1 MHHTAP
7 QAAGVQNVGLVHTAE
22 LFAAFLG
29 GLEADAANAL
39 DLVLR
44 VGHGVDGLLF
54 AVLEGVGLVLA
65 EVHAADQLP
74 HNDEVNALCHD
85 LRLQGA
91 GRGQLGPDLGGA
103 VVGVQ
108 AHTRAQAQQ
117 TLFRALLTGQT
128 LPLGAAHGTQQ
139 DAVRSKAL
147 VQLMLGQRVAVLV
160 NGFAAHGGIG
170 IVEGVAVLFSH
181 LIKHPDGLFH
191 DLGAGAVAP
200 DDSNVFFHSSKFS
213 STASYPNPSVACA
226 TAPLVWGALGIKGNS
241 QSFPQRQSRPY

>member
-1 MHHTAP
+1 M
-7 QAAGVQNVGLVHTAE
+7 
-22 LFAAFLG
+22 
-29 GLEADAANAL
+29 
-39 DLVLR
+39 LR
-44 VGHGVDGLLF
+44 VGHGVHGLLL
-54 AVLEGVGLVLA
+54 AVFQRIGLVLA
-65 EVHAADQLP
+65 EVDTADQLT
-74 HNDEVNALCHD
+74 HDDEVDAFGHD
-85 LRLQGA
+85 LGLERA
-91 GRGQLGPDLGGA
+91 GRGQLRPDPGRT
-103 VVGVQ
+103 VVGVEAHAGAEAEQ
-108 AHTRAQAQQ
+108 A
-117 TLFRALLTGQT
+117 LFGALLTGQA
-128 LPLGAAHGTQQ
+128 LPLGAAHSAQK
-139 DAVRSKAL
+139 DAVGGEAL

-181 LIKHPDGLFH
+181 LIKHPEGLFH

>member
-1 MHHTAP
+1 M
-7 QAAGVQNVGLVHTAE
+7 
-22 LFAAFLG
+22 
-29 GLEADAANAL
+29 
-39 DLVLR
+39 
-44 VGHGVDGLLF
+44 
-54 AVLEGVGLVLA
+54 LA

-74 HNDEVNALCHD
+74 HDDEVNALCHD

-108 AHTRAQAQQ
+108 AHARAQAQQ
-117 TLFRALLTGQT
+117 TFFRALLTGQA

-139 DAVRSKAL
+139 DTVRSKAL

-170 IVEGVAVLFSH
+170 IVEGVSVLFGH

-226 TAPLVWGALGIKGNS
+226 TAPPSMGSPWHKGELAELSATPEPPLLGAVAM
-241 QSFPQRQSRPY
+241 RQH